1 MKEKYINKFKSK
13 CEKKLKFMEQYKG
26 EGYRKLISLNIE
38 IASAINKNMDTETYN
53 RIVEH
58 PRRSL
63 YHANQILKINKMMSK
78 QDMINLQILI
88 MFHDIGKVVD
98 YKKYKANMK
107 KDHHIFSEII
117 TRTAMEYMNFD
128 EKQIELISWC
138 IYNHNDVSKTM
149 EECLAAPII
158 YQMLLDVDKL
168 DENDI
173 YGVILKSII
182 KGNDNNISKNNMI
195 NQKDLLEWINEF
207 RLDKNYD
214 RLLLEESKEYY
225 IKMKNII
232 LILVN
237 ELDFNIDYTV
247 FDL

>member
-58 PRRSL
+58 PRRLL
-63 YHANQILKINKMMSK
+63 YYANQILKINKMMSK
-78 QDMINLQILI
+78 QDMINLQIVI
-88 MFHDIGKVVD
+88 MFHDIGKAVD

-168 DENDI
+168 DENDV

-182 KGNDNNISKNNMI
+182 KANDNNISKNNMM
-195 NQKDLLEWINEF
+195 NQKDLLGWINEF

-214 RLLLEESKEYY
+214 RLLLDESKEYY
-225 IKMKNII
+225 IKMKSII

-237 ELDFNIDYTV
+237 ELDFSIDYTV

>member
-1 MKEKYINKFKSK
+1 
-13 CEKKLKFMEQYKG
+13 
-26 EGYRKLISLNIE
+26 
-38 IASAINKNMDTETYN
+38 
-53 RIVEH
+53 
-58 PRRSL
+58 
-63 YHANQILKINKMMSK
+63 
-78 QDMINLQILI
+78 
-88 MFHDIGKVVD
+88 
-98 YKKYKANMK
+98 MK

-237 ELDFNIDYTV
+237 ELDFSIDYTV

>member
-1 MKEKYINKFKSK
+1 MKEKYINKFKIK

-88 MFHDIGKVVD
+88 MFHDIGKAVD

-237 ELDFNIDYTV
+237 ELDFSIDYTV

>member
-88 MFHDIGKVVD
+88 MFRDIGKAVD

-173 YGVILKSII
+173 YSVILKSII

-195 NQKDLLEWINEF
+195 NQKDLLGWINEF

-214 RLLLEESKEYY
+214 RLLLDESKEYY
-225 IKMKNII
+225 IKMKSII

-237 ELDFNIDYTV
+237 ELDFSIDYTV

>member
-1 MKEKYINKFKSK
+1 MKEKHINKFKSK

-38 IASAINKNMDTETYN
+38 IASSINKDIDTETYN
-53 RIVEH
+53 RIVER
-58 PRRSL
+58 PRRLL
-63 YHANQILKINKMMSK
+63 YYANQILKINKMMSK
-78 QDMINLQILI
+78 QDMINLQIVI
-88 MFHDIGKVVD
+88 MFHDIGKAVD

-182 KGNDNNISKNNMI
+182 KSNDNNISKNNMM
-195 NQKDLLEWINEF
+195 NQKDLLGWINEF

-214 RLLLEESKEYY
+214 RLLLDESKEYY
-225 IKMKNII
+225 IKMKSII

-237 ELDFNIDYTV
+237 ELDFSIDYTV

>member
-26 EGYRKLISLNIE
+26 EDYRKLISLNIE
-38 IASAINKNMDTETYN
+38 IASAINKNIDTETYN

-58 PRRSL
+58 PRRLL
-63 YHANQILKINKMMSK
+63 YHASQILKINNMMNK
-78 QDMINLQILI
+78 QDMVNLQIVI

-158 YQMLLDVDKL
+158 YQLLLDVDKL

-182 KGNDNNISKNNMI
+182 KGNDNSISKNNMM
-195 NQKDLLEWINEF
+195 NQKELVKWINEF
-207 RLDKNYD
+207 RLDNIYD
-214 RLLLEESKEYY
+214 RLLLKESNEYY
-225 IKMKNII
+225 IKMKRVI
-232 LILVN
+232 LMLIN
-237 ELDFNIDYTV
+237 ELEFSIDYTI

>member
-1 MKEKYINKFKSK
+1 MKEKYVKKFERK
-13 CEKKLKFMEQYKG
+13 CEKKLKFLDKYKG
-26 EGYRKLISLNIE
+26 EGYRKLLLLNDE
-38 IASAINKNMDTETYN
+38 IATAFNKNIDNETYN
-53 RIVEH
+53 RIIEH
-58 PRRSL
+58 PRRLL
-63 YHANQILKINKMMSK
+63 YHASQILKINNMLNK
-78 QDMINLQILI
+78 QDMINLQIVI

-107 KDHHIFSEII
+107 KDHHIFSDII
-117 TRTAMEYMNFD
+117 IRTAMEYMDFD
-128 EKQIELISWC
+128 EKQIEIISWC

-158 YQMLLDVDKL
+158 YQLLLDVDKL

-182 KGNDNNISKNNMI
+182 KGTENSISKNNMI

-207 RLDKNYD
+207 RLDKNYN

-225 IKMKNII
+225 IKMKSII
-232 LILVN
+232 SMIIS
-237 ELDFNIDYTV
+237 ELEFNIDYNI

>member
-1 MKEKYINKFKSK
+1 MKEKYIKKFKRK
-13 CEKKLKFMEQYKG
+13 CEEKLKFMEQYKG
-26 EGYRKLISLNIE
+26 EDYRKLISLNIE
-38 IASAINKNMDTETYN
+38 IASAINKNIDTETYN

-63 YHANQILKINKMMSK
+63 YHANQILKINRMMSK
-78 QDMINLQILI
+78 QDMINLQIVI

-173 YGVILKSII
+173 
-182 KGNDNNISKNNMI
+182 
-195 NQKDLLEWINEF
+195 
-207 RLDKNYD
+207 
-214 RLLLEESKEYY
+214 
-225 IKMKNII
+225 
-232 LILVN
+232 
-237 ELDFNIDYTV
+237 
-247 FDL
+247 